1 MSGWTIAWLV
11 WLGAFVAI
19 EGPALFNKKPDDT
32 LSEHVWK
39 WFATRREDMRN
50 DRGKASA
57 WVKIR
62 RVVLVGFLA
71 WLSLHFATGGE
82 YV

>member
-1 MSGWTIAWLV
+1 MSQWTIAWLV

-19 EGPALFNKKPDDT
+19 EGPALANKTPGDT

-39 WFATRREDMRN
+39 WFATRREDLRN
-50 DRGKASA
+50 DKGKASA
-57 WVKIR
+57 RVKIR
-62 RVVLVGFLA
+62 RVVLVSFLA

>member
-11 WLGAFVAI
+11 WLGAFVVI
-19 EGPALFNKKPDDT
+19 EGPALANKKPDDT
-32 LSEHVWK
+32 LSEHVWR

-50 DRGKASA
+50 DQGKASA

-62 RVVLVGFLA
+62 RVVLVSFLA